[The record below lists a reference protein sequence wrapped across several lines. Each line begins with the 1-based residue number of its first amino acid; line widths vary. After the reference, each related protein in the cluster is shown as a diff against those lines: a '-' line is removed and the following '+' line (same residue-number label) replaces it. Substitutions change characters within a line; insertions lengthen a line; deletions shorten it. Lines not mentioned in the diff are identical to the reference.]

1 MAKKYNYLCLW
12 LFFFPAA
19 HFYETFWPRK
29 IWPPLNK
36 KVWVSGS
43 RNCQNT
49 SSNWEWKKKARKNCC
64 QKHSRFGGR
73 KSGSQWPFLTISAS
87 FLTWYI
93 FIDSL
98 IKPHENGDEK
108 WLGDIWP
115 TFSRFSSLTGD
126 AVNRVSDYAFWDV
139 SVSPCL
145 PSILQ
150 SEWSR
155 NLTIILTALFLSKAF
170 REVPDKDHRFSV
182 LNI

>member
-29 IWPPLNK
+29 IWSPPNK

-49 SSNWEWKKKARKNCC
+49 SSNWERKKKARKNCC

-98 IKPHENGDEK
+98 IKSHENGDEK

-115 TFSRFSSLTGD
+115 TFSRFSNWWCSQQGVWLCILGCQ
-126 AVNRVSDYAFWDV
+126 
-139 SVSPCL
+139 CL
-145 PSILQ
+145 PMPPIHSPEWMK
-150 SEWSR
+150 SEFDYYIDGS
-155 NLTIILTALFLSKAF
+155 LFVKSF
-170 REVPDKDHRFSV
+170 
-182 LNI
+182 

>member
-29 IWPPLNK
+29 IWPPPTK
-36 KVWVSGS
+36 KFGFRGQETVKTPPQIERGRRRPGRSW
-43 RNCQNT
+43 
-49 SSNWEWKKKARKNCC
+49 C

-126 AVNRVSDYAFWDV
+126 AVNRVSDYAFLDV